1 MSLAHAV
8 VWLDHHNAQILHF
21 DAEQVRSHKM
31 KEQEHDTHQ
40 HGSGVRTEH
49 EFFGVVCDALAECR
63 EVLVTGGHTAQSDF
77 RRYVDKHRPAVG
89 DLIVGWETVD
99 HPSEPQLVARARQFF
114 AQRDGR
120 AVPVT

>member
-21 DAEQVRSHKM
+21 DAEQVRSHRL

-49 EFFGVVCDALAECR
+49 EFFAAVCDALSDIG
-63 EVLVTGGHTAQSDF
+63 EVLVTAGHTAQSDF
-77 RRYVDKHRPAVG
+77 RRYVDKHRPAIG
-89 DLIVGWETVD
+89 NLIVGWETVD
-99 HPSEPQLVARARQFF
+99 HPSDAQLVARARQFF